1 MLLMIF
7 IIYFVGINR
16 YGMREKTMIVPVGG
30 LANRMR
36 SVASAVALARETGQR
51 IEVMWFT
58 DWALRA
64 PFGQLFTPPDESLC
78 TVTDASMT
86 DLLLF
91 DRPRRKNLFL
101 PRIAQKLLFRSCLYE
116 EQMSQL
122 MRSGYDF
129 RRWMSQGGGYMAT
142 CYNFYPYPKGLVA
155 TLFRPNAE
163 TARLIA
169 QRTAAFRGYT
179 IGVHVRRTDHTFAT
193 QASPIELFFEII
205 DRERIQHPDL
215 TVYLATDSEEVK
227 LQMRQRYGNMI
238 ISASNRASRDSVS
251 GIREGITDMYALA
264 HTQRIYGSYGSSFS
278 EIAAEIG
285 GIPFEAVR
293 CPLP

>member
-1 MLLMIF
+1 MIF

-36 SVASAVALARETGQR
+36 SVASAVALARETGQQ

-64 PFGQLFTPPDESLC
+64 PFRELFLPPDKNLC
-78 TVTDASMT
+78 TVTDASAT
-86 DLLLF
+86 DLVLF
-91 DRPRRKNLFL
+91 DRPRKKNLFL
-101 PRIAQKLLFRSCLYE
+101 PRAAQKLLFRSCLYE
-116 EQMSQL
+116 KQMPQL

-129 RRWMSQGGGYMAT
+129 QRWMKRGGGYMAT

-155 TLFRPNAE
+155 NLFRPNAE
-163 TARLIA
+163 TANLIA
-169 QRTAAFRGYT
+169 QRTAAFTGYT
-179 IGVHVRRTDHTFAT
+179 IGIHVRRTDHTFAT

-205 DRERIQHPDL
+205 DRERAQHPDL

-227 LQMRQRYGNMI
+227 QQMRQRYKDI
-238 ISASNRASRDSVS
+238 ILSAPNRASRDSVS
-251 GIREGITDMYALA
+251 GIRDGITDMYALA
-264 HTQRIYGSYGSSFS
+264 RTQRIYGSYGSSFS

-285 GIPFEAVR
+285 DIPFQAVR
-293 CPLP
+293 CPMA